1 MEITHYA
8 YTLQSYNDKKRKLET
23 KLLLAK
29 ENKDI
34 PRYNNIIHELENI
47 DTYINF
53 RKSQCKNMLKNRLI
67 AKLKDKYLYN
77 NLDIIK
83 KNEFIMI
90 KLMDDY
96 QLLLSLSIYDIS
108 TLEKKLEN
116 FYLEWNDE

>member
-1 MEITHYA
+1 MEITYYT
-8 YTLQSYNDKKRKLET
+8 YTLQSYNDKKRILET
-23 KLLLAK
+23 NLLLAK

-83 KNEFIMI
+83 KTN
-90 KLMDDY
+90 L
-96 QLLLSLSIYDIS
+96 
-108 TLEKKLEN
+108 
-116 FYLEWNDE
+116 